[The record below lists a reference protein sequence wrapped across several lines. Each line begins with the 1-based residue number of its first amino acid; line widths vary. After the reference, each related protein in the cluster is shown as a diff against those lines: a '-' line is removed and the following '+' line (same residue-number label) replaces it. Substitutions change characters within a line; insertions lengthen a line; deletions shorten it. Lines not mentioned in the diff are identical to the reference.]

1 MSAHAQ
7 LSPSKAHRWMVCA
20 GSLAMEAS
28 LPDSVSEYASE
39 GTLAHELGAQCL
51 ENGADTK
58 AYVGVPFNWF
68 DHNEPKTTVIT
79 QEMADFVQIYVNHV
93 REYAKCGQLL
103 VEQQV
108 DFSRFIDVPD
118 SFGKSDVVIL
128 CDEEIIIIDLKY
140 GRGVKVD
147 AENNKQGM
155 LYALGALDAF
165 EMLGDFKQVR
175 IVIDMPRLNHLT
187 EWVISIDDLM
197 KFAQKAKERAF
208 HAIQVLT
215 VESPGAYVHHLTPG
229 EEQCKFCKAKGTCP
243 KLAQTVLDTVAD
255 DFVDLDKGE
264 IAVSAA
270 DAEKIIALTYGVK
283 PANVTASGMVI
294 VKKPNI
300 KPQLDAAIE
309 RIASS
314 DDAHLATCL
323 DAVGMIED
331 WCKAVRA
338 EVEKRLL
345 SGKFTDPRY
354 KLVEGRQGA
363 RAWADEAEAE
373 KLLKSFR
380 LKQDEMYDL
389 KLISPTTA
397 EKILKESPKRWVKA
411 EALITRSDGKP
422 SVAPVTDKRP
432 ALSIAPSAD
441 DFNVIEAEDLV

>member
-1 MSAHAQ
+1 
-7 LSPSKAHRWMVCA
+7 
-20 GSLAMEAS
+20 
-28 LPDSVSEYASE
+28 
-39 GTLAHELGAQCL
+39 
-51 ENGADTK
+51 
-58 AYVGVPFNWF
+58 
-68 DHNEPKTTVIT
+68 
-79 QEMADFVQIYVNHV
+79 
-93 REYAKCGQLL
+93 LL

-411 EALITRSDGKP
+411 EALITDCP
-422 SVAPVTDKRP
+422 
-432 ALSIAPSAD
+432 
-441 DFNVIEAEDLV
+441 